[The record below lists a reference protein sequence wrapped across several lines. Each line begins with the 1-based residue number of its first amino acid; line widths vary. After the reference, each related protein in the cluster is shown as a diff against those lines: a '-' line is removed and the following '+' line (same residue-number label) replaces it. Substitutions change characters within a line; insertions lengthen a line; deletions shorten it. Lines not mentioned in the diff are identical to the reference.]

1 MIKETETATIRVV
14 NFILIMII
22 VIEHYMCEM
31 HYSICQ
37 YSNQNDS
44 VQQKLIH
51 DGWLSI
57 YS

>member
-22 VIEHYMCEM
+22 VIELYIREM

-37 YSNQNDS
+37 YSKQNDS
-44 VQQKLIH
+44 GQH
-51 DGWLSI
+51 
-57 YS
+57 